1 MLQLTDWFLEKVDVL
16 PHFFYLILVKSQ
28 ILLIHIFFILECLLQ
43 LADPAAIV
51 GTTQPPLLNFLL
63 FNKS

>member
-1 MLQLTDWFLEKVDVL
+1 MLQLADWVLEKVDVF

-51 GTTQPPLLNFLL
+51 VTQPPLLNFPL
-63 FNKS
+63 FNKR